1 MKIFKLPLAGLLFC
15 TAPLL
20 AGCGTSDKPEA
31 PVSLT
36 WEMGTGNAEPG
47 YYENSFVLKNISG
60 APLPRNWTIYYSQL
74 PRNVKQI
81 GNPAVKVEPVNGNF
95 FKMYPT
101 ESFTPL
107 APGDSMRITFLCSY
121 KIDRNSHA
129 PEGTYWVATAD
140 GKESSPLPVTLNTL
154 VLPSPESL
162 PGYPDATK
170 IYESNLRLENVSAL
184 QPWDILPSV
193 KKATPAEGA
202 VVLDGKVALAYPD
215 AYAVEA
221 RLLKEKLSAL
231 YGLEVVDKAPVTIAL
246 ETLADKAKA
255 VNDEYYD
262 MVIDSDRIKISAATP
277 HGVFNGTQTL
287 LAMLKGKEAPYRL
300 DAMSVED
307 YPDLL
312 YRGQM
317 IDIARNFTTVDNLKK
332 LVDVFASY
340 KMNVLHFHF
349 SDDEAW
355 RLEIPG
361 LEELT
366 AVGSRRGHTTD
377 ESRCLYPCYDGGYDP
392 DAATVGNGYYSRE
405 DFIGL
410 LRYAAERHIRVI
422 PEIESP
428 GHARAAIVSMKAR
441 YNKYKDTDVE
451 KAAEYLLSEPEDTS
465 RYASVQYYTDN
476 VINVAMP
483 STYRFMEKV
492 IQELAAMYREAGVPL
507 ATVHLGG
514 DEVARG
520 VWLGSPKCQALM
532 KEKGMTKP
540 HDLAEHFITQMADIM
555 QRNGLKF
562 SGWQEVALG
571 HTEEAHRQLRTQA
584 AGVYC
589 WNTVPGYDEVVYQI
603 ANNGYPVILCNVGN
617 FYMDMAYNGHPD
629 ERGLDWGGYVDESV
643 SFSMLPFS
651 IYRSLRTDGA
661 GNPVDLDMAYNG
673 HPDERGL
680 DWGGYVDESVS
691 FSMLP
696 FSIYRSLRTD
706 GAGNPVDLDAAE
718 KGKTVLTAEGRKNI
732 LGVQGQLF
740 AETIRSFNGVEYLLF
755 PKIMGLAER
764 GWNAYPAWEELR
776 GAQEQQAF
784 NKALALYYE
793 KISDMEMPYWARNG
807 INFRLPHP
815 GLLVKDGK
823 LYANVAIRGAEIR
836 YTTDGSEPDAQSA
849 LWEAPVPC
857 HAPVVKAKTFCQG
870 KESLPITLKTE

>member
-1 MKIFKLPLAGLLFC
+1 MRNMLYTIWGSLCLL
-15 TAPLL
+15 LVIS
-20 AGCGTSDKPEA
+20 GCKSTDGAKA

-36 WEMGTGNAEPG
+36 WKMGAVEVQPG
-47 YYENSFVLKNISG
+47 YYENSFVLKNISDV
-60 APLPRNWTIYYSQL
+60 PLGKDWIIYYSQL
-74 PRNVKQI
+74 PREILQEESA
-81 GNPAVKVEPVNGNF
+81 PVKVEVVNANF
-95 FKMYPT
+95 FRMYPA
-101 ESFTPL
+101 ENFQPL
-107 APGDSMRITFLCSY
+107 APGDSLTVKFCCTNGLKKM
-121 KIDRNSHA
+121 SHA
-129 PEGTYWVATAD
+129 PEGTYWVSQS
-140 GKESSPLPVTLNTL
+140 GSKQGIPLPVGLTIQPLKGMET
-154 VLPSPESL
+154 EDW
-162 PGYPDATK
+162 YPAPDK
-170 IYESNLRLENVSAL
+170 IYASNLALETTAQL
-184 QPWDILPSV
+184 QQTDIFPSV
-193 KKATPAEGA
+193 KEAVPATGKEGFAIENKVKLTFHPDFANEAE
-202 VVLDGKVALAYPD
+202 
-215 AYAVEA
+215 
-221 RLLKEKLSAL
+221 LLKEKLATIH
-231 YGLEVVDKAPVTIAL
+231 GLEVVSEAPVTVYL
-246 ETLADKAKA
+246 DYLPERETA
-255 VNDEYYD
+255 VNGEYYR
-262 MVIDSDRIKISAATP
+262 IDTGNGLINISASTS
-277 HGVFNGTQTL
+277 HGIFNGTQTL
-287 LAMLKGKEAPYRL
+287 LSLLKGQEKPFRLEALSIR
-300 DAMSVED
+300 D
-307 YPDLL
+307 YPDLP

-317 IDIARNFTTVDNLKK
+317 LDIARNFTTVEHLKK
-332 LVDVFASY
+332 LVDVISSY
-340 KMNVLHFHF
+340 KLNVLHFHF

-661 GNPVDLDMAYNG
+661 GNPVDLD
-673 HPDERGL
+673 
-680 DWGGYVDESVS
+680 
-691 FSMLP
+691 
-696 FSIYRSLRTD
+696 
-706 GAGNPVDLDAAE
+706 AAE

>member
-1 MKIFKLPLAGLLFC
+1 MKILKLPLAGLLFC
-15 TAPLL
+15 TVPFWV
-20 AGCGTSDKPEA
+20 GCGTSDKSEA

-36 WEMGTGNAEPG
+36 WEMGASDIAPG
-47 YYENSFVLKNISG
+47 YYENSFVLKNISD
-60 APLPRNWTIYYSQL
+60 APLPKDWTIYYSQL
-74 PRNVKQI
+74 PRNVKQ
-81 GNPAVKVEPVNGNF
+81 GNPAVKVESVNGNF

-101 ESFTPL
+101 ESFTSL

-121 KIDRNSHA
+121 KLDRNSHV
-129 PEGTYWVATAD
+129 PEGTYWVAATD
-140 GKESSPLPVTLNTL
+140 GKEGKPLPVTLNAL
-154 VLPSPESL
+154 GLPSPESL
-162 PGYPDATK
+162 PGYPDAVK
-170 IYESNLRLENVSAL
+170 IYESNLRLAHAPAL
-184 QPWDILPSV
+184 KQSDILPSV
-193 KKATPAEGA
+193 KKVTPAEGG
-202 VVLDGKVALAYPD
+202 VVLDGKVALVYPD
-215 AYAVEA
+215 EYAGEA

-231 YGLEVVDKAPVTIAL
+231 YGLEIVGQAPVTIAL

-262 MVIDSDRIKISAATP
+262 MVIGSDRIKISAATP

-287 LAMLKGKEAPYRL
+287 LAMLKDKKAPYRL

-317 IDIARNFTTVDNLKK
+317 IDIARNFTTADNLKK
-332 LVDVFASY
+332 LVDIFASY

-349 SDDEAW
+349 ADDEAW

-392 DAATVGNGYYSRE
+392 DASTVGNGHYSRE

-441 YNKYKDTDVE
+441 YNRYKDTDME

-483 STYRFMEKV
+483 SAYRFMEKV
-492 IQELAAMYREAGVPL
+492 IQELAAMYEEAGVPL
-507 ATVHLGG
+507 TTVHLGG

-520 VWLGSPKCQALM
+520 VWLGSPKCRALM
-532 KEKGMTKP
+532 KEEGMTKP
-540 HDLAEHFITQMADIM
+540 HDLAEYFITQMAGIM

-629 ERGLDWGGYVDESV
+629 ERGLDWGGYVDEAI

-661 GNPVDLDMAYNG
+661 GDSVDLDK
-673 HPDERGL
+673 
-680 DWGGYVDESVS
+680 
-691 FSMLP
+691 
-696 FSIYRSLRTD
+696 
-706 GAGNPVDLDAAE
+706 AE

-740 AETIRSFNGVEYLLF
+740 AETIRSFSGVEYLLF

-764 GWNAYPAWEELR
+764 GWNAYPAWEKLR

-784 NKALALYYE
+784 DKALALYYE
-793 KISDMEMPYWARNG
+793 KISDMEMPYWAKNG

-815 GLLVKDGK
+815 GLLVKDGT
-823 LYANVAIRGAEIR
+823 LYANTAIRGAEIR
-836 YTTDGSEPDAQSA
+836 YTMDGSEPTVNSA
-849 LWEAPVPC
+849 LWEIPVKC
-857 HAPVVKAKTFCQG
+857 DASVVKAGTFYQG
-870 KESLPITLKTE
+870 KASLPITLKVE

>member
-1 MKIFKLPLAGLLFC
+1 MKILKLPLAGLLFC
-15 TAPLL
+15 TVPFWT
-20 AGCGTSDKPEA
+20 GCGTSDKSEA

-36 WEMGTGNAEPG
+36 WEMGASDIAPG
-47 YYENSFVLKNISG
+47 YYENSFVLKNISD
-60 APLPRNWTIYYSQL
+60 APLSKDWTIYYSQL
-74 PRNVKQI
+74 PRNVKQA
-81 GNPAVKVEPVNGNF
+81 GNPAVKVESVNGNF

-101 ESFTPL
+101 ESFTSL

-121 KIDRNSHA
+121 KLDRNSHA
-129 PEGTYWVATAD
+129 PEGTYWVAATD
-140 GKESSPLPVTLNTL
+140 VKEGKPLPVTLNAL
-154 VLPSPESL
+154 GLPSPESL
-162 PGYPDATK
+162 PGYPDAVK
-170 IYESNLRLENVSAL
+170 IYESNLRLAHAPAL
-184 QPWDILPSV
+184 KQSDILPSV
-193 KKATPAEGA
+193 KKVTPAEGG
-202 VVLDGKVALAYPD
+202 VVLDGKVALVYPD
-215 AYAVEA
+215 EYAGEA
-221 RLLKEKLSAL
+221 KLLKEKLSAL
-231 YGLEVVDKAPVTIAL
+231 YGLEIVDQAPVTIAL

-262 MVIDSDRIKISAATP
+262 MVIGSDRIKISAATP

-287 LAMLKGKEAPYRL
+287 LAMLKDKKAPYRL

-317 IDIARNFTTVDNLKK
+317 IDIARNFTTADNLKK
-332 LVDVFASY
+332 LVDIFASY

-349 SDDEAW
+349 ADDEAW

-366 AVGSRRGHTTD
+366 AVGSHRGHTTD

-392 DAATVGNGYYSRE
+392 DASTVGNGHYSRE

-441 YNKYKDTDVE
+441 YNRYKDTDME

-483 STYRFMEKV
+483 SAYRFMEKV
-492 IQELAAMYREAGVPL
+492 IQELAAMYEEAGVPL
-507 ATVHLGG
+507 TTVHLGG

-520 VWLGSPKCQALM
+520 VWLGSPKCRALM
-532 KEKGMTKP
+532 KEEGMTKP
-540 HDLAEHFITQMADIM
+540 HDLAEYFITQMAGIM

-629 ERGLDWGGYVDESV
+629 ERGLDWGGYVDEAI

-661 GNPVDLDMAYNG
+661 GDSVDLDK
-673 HPDERGL
+673 
-680 DWGGYVDESVS
+680 
-691 FSMLP
+691 
-696 FSIYRSLRTD
+696 
-706 GAGNPVDLDAAE
+706 AE

-740 AETIRSFNGVEYLLF
+740 AETIRSFSGVEYLLF

-764 GWNAYPAWEELR
+764 GWNAYPAWEKLR

-784 NKALALYYE
+784 DKALALYYE
-793 KISDMEMPYWARNG
+793 KISDMEMPYWAKNG

-815 GLLVKDGK
+815 GLLVKDGT
-823 LYANVAIRGAEIR
+823 LYANTAIRGAEIR
-836 YTTDGSEPDAQSA
+836 YTMDGSAPTVNSA
-849 LWEAPVPC
+849 LWEIPVKC
-857 HAPVVKAKTFCQG
+857 DASVVKAGTFYQG
-870 KESLPITLKTE
+870 KASLPITLKVE

>member
-1 MKIFKLPLAGLLFC
+1 MKILKLPLAGLLFC
-15 TAPLL
+15 TVPFWT
-20 AGCGTSDKPEA
+20 GCGTSDKSEA

-36 WEMGTGNAEPG
+36 WEMGASDIAPG
-47 YYENSFVLKNISG
+47 YYENSFVLKNISD
-60 APLPRNWTIYYSQL
+60 APLPKDWTIYYSQL
-74 PRNVKQI
+74 PRNVKQA
-81 GNPAVKVEPVNGNF
+81 GNPAVKVESVNGNF

-101 ESFTPL
+101 ESFTSL

-121 KIDRNSHA
+121 KLDRNSHA
-129 PEGTYWVATAD
+129 PEGTYWVAATD
-140 GKESSPLPVTLNTL
+140 GKEGKPLPVTLNAL
-154 VLPSPESL
+154 GLPSPESL
-162 PGYPDATK
+162 PGYPDAVK
-170 IYESNLRLENVSAL
+170 IYESNLRLAHAPAL
-184 QPWDILPSV
+184 KQSDILPSV
-193 KKATPAEGA
+193 KKVTPAEGG
-202 VVLDGKVALAYPD
+202 VVLDGKVALVYPD
-215 AYAVEA
+215 EYAGEA
-221 RLLKEKLSAL
+221 KLLKEKLSAL
-231 YGLEVVDKAPVTIAL
+231 YGLEIVGQAPVTIAL
-246 ETLADKAKA
+246 EILADKAKA

-262 MVIDSDRIKISAATP
+262 MVIGSDRIKISAATP

-287 LAMLKGKEAPYRL
+287 LAMLKDKKAPYRL

-317 IDIARNFTTVDNLKK
+317 IDIARNFTTADNLKK
-332 LVDVFASY
+332 LVDIFASY

-349 SDDEAW
+349 ADDEAW

-366 AVGSRRGHTTD
+366 AVGSHRGHTTD

-392 DAATVGNGYYSRE
+392 DASTVGNGHYSRE

-441 YNKYKDTDVE
+441 YNRYKDTDME

-483 STYRFMEKV
+483 SAYRFMEKV
-492 IQELAAMYREAGVPL
+492 IQELAAMYEEAGVPL
-507 ATVHLGG
+507 TTVHLGG

-520 VWLGSPKCQALM
+520 VWLGSPKCRALM
-532 KEKGMTKP
+532 KEEGMTKP
-540 HDLAEHFITQMADIM
+540 HDLAEYFITQMAGIM
-555 QRNGLKF
+555 QRNSLKF

-629 ERGLDWGGYVDESV
+629 ERGLDWGGYVDEAI

-661 GNPVDLDMAYNG
+661 GDSVDLDK
-673 HPDERGL
+673 
-680 DWGGYVDESVS
+680 
-691 FSMLP
+691 
-696 FSIYRSLRTD
+696 
-706 GAGNPVDLDAAE
+706 AE

-740 AETIRSFNGVEYLLF
+740 AETIRSFSGVEYLLF

-764 GWNAYPAWEELR
+764 GWNAYPAWEKLR

-784 NKALALYYE
+784 DKALALYYE
-793 KISDMEMPYWARNG
+793 KISDMEMPYWAKNG

-815 GLLVKDGK
+815 GLLVKDGT
-823 LYANVAIRGAEIR
+823 LYANTAIRGAEIR
-836 YTTDGSEPDAQSA
+836 YTMDGSEPTVNSA
-849 LWEAPVPC
+849 LWEIPVKC
-857 HAPVVKAKTFCQG
+857 DASVVKAGTFYQG
-870 KESLPITLKTE
+870 KASLPITLKVE

>member
-307 YPDLL
+307 YPDFL

-428 GHARAAIVSMKAR
+428 GHAR
-441 YNKYKDTDVE
+441 
-451 KAAEYLLSEPEDTS
+451 
-465 RYASVQYYTDN
+465 
-476 VINVAMP
+476 
-483 STYRFMEKV
+483 
-492 IQELAAMYREAGVPL
+492 AAMYREAGVPL

-661 GNPVDLDMAYNG
+661 GNPVDLD
-673 HPDERGL
+673 
-680 DWGGYVDESVS
+680 
-691 FSMLP
+691 
-696 FSIYRSLRTD
+696 
-706 GAGNPVDLDAAE
+706 AAE

-776 GAQEQQAF
+776 GVQEQQAF

-870 KESLPITLKTE
+870 KESLAITLKTE